1 METILKWF
9 KNKKMGDTNE
19 LISRTLLKI
28 SVISR
33 YRTKETDVSPHFGEL
48 WRCRIIKEM
57 GSGTSRGCFIVE
69 PLEKVEENQILH
81 IAPGM
86 FYKKLVKNRLIIVPK
101 QDWHGHACI
110 LPLQHKHIMAET
122 YGAYAVIVVLDTS
135 EEELL
140 ELEVESK
147 KAKKDLKQEIID
159 LDEKSEEDEKYE

>member
-9 KNKKMGDTNE
+9 RNKKQGDTNE

-33 YRTKETDVSPHFGEL
+33 YRTSDNDISPNFGEL

-69 PLEKVEENQILH
+69 PLERVDEHQILH
-81 IAPGM
+81 ITTGM
-86 FYKKLVKNRLIIVPK
+86 FYKKLINNRLIITPK
-101 QDWHGHACI
+101 QEWSGHSCI
-110 LPLQHKHIMAET
+110 LPLQHKHMMAEA
-122 YGAYAVIVVLDTS
+122 YGAYAVIVVLGTS

-140 ELEVESK
+140 ELELENK
-147 KAKKDLKQEIID
+147 KAKKDLQQEILD
-159 LDEKSEEDEKYE
+159 LDAKSE